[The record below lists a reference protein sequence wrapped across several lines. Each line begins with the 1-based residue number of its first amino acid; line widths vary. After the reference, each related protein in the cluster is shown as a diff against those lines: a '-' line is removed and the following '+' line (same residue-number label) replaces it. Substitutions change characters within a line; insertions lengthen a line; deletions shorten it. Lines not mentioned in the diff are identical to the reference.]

1 MFINVQYK
9 KMILFCGGLLWI
21 IGTAPAVAYDTA
33 PRISDREI
41 IESLTELK
49 QGHKSLNQRIDD
61 MNQSINQRFDA
72 IDKRFDEMTQSS
84 NKKFDEMTQNFNQ
97 RFKEMHSMIL
107 TLFTSVMA
115 LVIAMIGYMIWDR
128 KTAQKPFKHQ
138 LDHLENQFSTMESHL
153 DMKNPSGPV
162 IARLLASLRK
172 LAETDGKVAE
182 VLRSFSLL

>member
-1 MFINVQYK
+1 
-9 KMILFCGGLLWI
+9 
-21 IGTAPAVAYDTA
+21 
-33 PRISDREI
+33 
-41 IESLTELK
+41 
-49 QGHKSLNQRIDD
+49 
-61 MNQSINQRFDA
+61 
-72 IDKRFDEMTQSS
+72 MTQST